1 MSITRLTV
9 AAWLFLAA
17 LACAQTAEKS
27 ESRPVAATIA
37 GKPIYEDELE
47 PLIKSEVQKL
57 RNQEYQIKTTALD
70 RLIQQKILDAEAER
84 QGVTVGALVQK
95 EIEQKASA
103 PSDAEVEALYA
114 QERDRLGRPLSE
126 IRNEL
131 RDAMLKDRMRL
142 AFQEYM
148 AGLRQKNSV
157 TIVMAAPRIVVSADP
172 ARVRGNPKAP
182 ITIVEFSDFQCGFCQ
197 RVTPTLRQL
206 LAKYDGQV
214 SLSYRDFP
222 LREIHPQAQLAAEAS
237 RCAGD
242 QGKFWEYHDALFA
255 NPSKLDKASLAE
267 HARGLHL
274 DGERFDA
281 CLASGKFKTAIDS
294 DMEDAEKAGVSATP
308 AFFINGI
315 LIDGAQPIAAFEKI
329 IDAERRAVR

>member
-1 MSITRLTV
+1 MRIFRLII
-9 AAWLFLAA
+9 AASLLLTA

-27 ESRPVAATIA
+27 RAVVATIA

-47 PLIKSEVQKL
+47 PLIKPDVQKL
-57 RNQEYQIKTTALD
+57 RNQEYQIKATALD
-70 RLIQQKILDAEAER
+70 RLIQQKMLDTEAAR
-84 QGVTVGALVQK
+84 RNISVGALMQQ
-95 EIEQKASA
+95 EIEHKVST
-103 PSDAEVEALYA
+103 PTDADVEALYA
-114 QERDRLGRPLSE
+114 KEKDRLGRPLNE
-126 IRNEL
+126 IKVEL

-148 AGLRQKNSV
+148 AGLKQKNNV
-157 TIVMAAPRIVVSADP
+157 AILMTAPRIAVSPDP

-206 LAKYDGQV
+206 LAKYNGQIR
-214 SLSYRDFP
+214 LAYRDYP

-255 NPSKLDKASLAE
+255 NSSKLDKASLAE
-267 HARGLHL
+267 HARALQL
-274 DGERFDA
+274 DGQRFDA
-281 CLASGKFKTAIDS
+281 CLDSGKFKAAIDS
-294 DMEDAEKAGVSATP
+294 DVEDAEKAGVSATP
-308 AFFINGI
+308 AFFVNG
-315 LIDGAQPIAAFEKI
+315 LLLEGAQPIAAFEKI
-329 IDAERRAVR
+329 IDAERRAAAR

>member
-1 MSITRLTV
+1 MRPSRLAV
-9 AAWLFLAA
+9 AACLLASFV
-17 LACAQTAEKS
+17 CAQTAEKS
-27 ESRPVAATIA
+27 KSKPVVATIA

-47 PLIKSEVQKL
+47 PLIKPEMQKL
-57 RNQEYQIKTTALD
+57 RHQEYEIKATALD
-70 RLIQQKILDAEAER
+70 RLIQQKILEAEAAR
-84 QGVTVGALVQK
+84 QGISVEALIKQK
-95 EIEQKASA
+95 IQGEASV

-114 QERDRLGRPLSE
+114 QEKDRLGRPLSE
-126 IRNEL
+126 IKTEL
-131 RDAMLKDRMRL
+131 RDAMIKDRMRK

-148 AGLRQKNSV
+148 AGLKQKNGV
-157 TIVMAAPRIVVSADP
+157 TILIAAPRIAVSHDP

-197 RVTPTLRQL
+197 RVTPTLRLL

-214 SLSYRDFP
+214 SLAYRDFP

-255 NPSKLDKASLAE
+255 NSSKLDKESLAM
-267 HARGLHL
+267 HARSLQL

-281 CLASGKFKTAIDS
+281 CLESGKFKAAIDS
-294 DMEDAEKAGVSATP
+294 DMQGAEKAGVSATP
-308 AFFINGI
+308 AFFVNGVMVE
-315 LIDGAQPIAAFEKI
+315 GAQPIAAFEKI
-329 IDAERRAVR
+329 IDAERRAGTR

>member
-1 MSITRLTV
+1 MGIARLI
-9 AAWLFLAA
+9 AASLLAA
-17 LACAQTAEKS
+17 LACAQTAEKPKS
-27 ESRPVAATIA
+27 KPVVATID
-37 GKPIYEDELE
+37 GKPVYEDELE

-57 RNQEYQIKTTALD
+57 RNQEYEIKNMALD
-70 RLIQQKILDAEAER
+70 RLIQQKILDAEAAR
-84 QGVTVGALVQK
+84 QKLTVPALIQQA
-95 EIEQKASA
+95 IEHKVAA
-103 PSDAEVEALYA
+103 PSDAELDAFYA
-114 QERDRLGRPLSE
+114 KEKDRLGRPLNE
-126 IRNEL
+126 IKTEL
-131 RDAMLKDRMRL
+131 REAMLKDRMRQ

-148 AGLRQKNSV
+148 AGLKQQNNV
-157 TIVMAAPRIVVSADP
+157 TILMVAPRIAVSLDP

-182 ITIVEFSDFQCGFCQ
+182 ITIIEFSDFQCGFCQ

-206 LAKYDGQV
+206 LAKYDGQI
-214 SLSYRDFP
+214 SLAYRDFP

-255 NPSKLDKASLAE
+255 SPSKLDKASLAE
-267 HARGLHL
+267 RARALQL

-281 CLASGKFKTAIDS
+281 CLNSGKFKTAIDS

-315 LIDGAQPIAAFEKI
+315 LVDGAQPIAAFEKI
-329 IDAERRAVR
+329 IDAERRAAR